1 MLQDAAATDA
11 HTQRCRGSLRTECWS
26 GYIGRDIIGIMVIL
40 YEDVLVLNNFGEHEE
55 KLSFRGNQCPLLSE
69 ARAFVVKHSAVV
81 ASEANNGPFRALPE
95 RNIICRCR

>member
-1 MLQDAAATDA
+1 MPW
-11 HTQRCRGSLRTECWS
+11 WS
-26 GYIGRDIIGIMVIL
+26 GGQSPHSRSVQSVLLHTLLLYFITVQMGIMVIL

-55 KLSFRGNQCPLLSE
+55 KLLFRGNQCPLLSE

-95 RNIICRCR
+95 RNIICR